1 MPLFDYGCSS
11 CGHVHEAYIK
21 VRPAP
26 GVVTCPNCG
35 EGAKRKVSMPAKTAS
50 AWGDSAGYYDRG
62 LGTYIQNDQ
71 HRRQVMAAQG
81 VREVGDDELD
91 RVIDARME

>member
-1 MPLFDYGCSS
+1 
-11 CGHVHEAYIK
+11 
-21 VRPAP
+21 
-26 GVVTCPNCG
+26 
-35 EGAKRKVSMPAKTAS
+35 MPAKTAS
-50 AWGDSAGYYDRG
+50 AWGDSAGYYDPG